1 MRSRSGWIDAADETV
16 PVWDRFVR
24 VFHWG
29 TAILL
34 LIEYLTTDDGRTL
47 HHWAGYGILVLVA
60 ARIAWGVIGSRHARF
75 ASFVSGPRTVLAY
88 LRALR
93 HGHAPRHLGHN
104 PAGGAMIVV
113 LLALL
118 VVVAGSG
125 WLSET
130 DTFFGVPWVDHL
142 HHFSAHLLLVV
153 IGLHLAG
160 VAVSSWLHRENLVLA
175 MLTGR
180 KAAVPTD
187 DRSTIGQPASRHGRG

>member
-1 MRSRSGWIDAADETV
+1 M
-16 PVWDRFVR
+16 
-24 VFHWG
+24 
-29 TAILL
+29 
-34 LIEYLTTDDGRTL
+34 
-47 HHWAGYGILVLVA
+47 LVA
-60 ARIAWGVIGSRHARF
+60 ARIVWGVIGSRHARF
-75 ASFVSGPRTVLAY
+75 ASFVSGPRAVLAY

-104 PAGGAMIVV
+104 PAGGAMIVA

-125 WLSET
+125 C
-130 DTFFGVPWVDHL
+130 VPWVDHL

-160 VAVSSWLHRENLVLA
+160 VVVSSWLHRENLVLA

-180 KAAVPTD
+180 KSAEPTD
-187 DRSTIGQPASRHGRG
+187 HRSTTARPAARYGRG